1 MAGKRKGDRP
11 PPPGL
16 APKDA
21 SEPGEPSA
29 SARRAV
35 AEVIELQRRIF
46 ERQRRIIESREAHPT
61 PGFRRYRSEY
71 LRAVDNYM
79 SESGFGALSDAMA
92 AARIAYVADYHTLA
106 LAQKTFVKIVESVMR
121 QVENL
126 CLVLEFVH
134 ERHQRH
140 LDRYLAGELREDA
153 FLKAIRYK
161 ESWPYDIWPNFK
173 PIFELAIENGFPV
186 VAIDSDATLPLR
198 DRDRRAASHIA
209 RAAAACPE
217 STLLVLTG
225 QMHVA
230 PCHLPAAVDG
240 AFAKLGMPAPE
251 RVVVYQNAEE
261 IYWQLAR
268 AGREEVE
275 VVKVDDESFCVNNTP
290 PLVQQLSYLHWI
302 QYDSDLLEYEEIE
315 STVRS
320 LIHGMARYLNLPVG
334 RAAEEARVLM
344 PGDLDLMDV
353 LGSSGLDAAG
363 KGRIL
368 TQIELEESAC
378 VPSLNLIYLAT
389 LSVNHAAEEAS
400 HYVKH
405 VVSRG
410 VEPAELRD
418 AFYFHVLNEACGFFG
433 SKVVNP
439 KRKCDH
445 EGRLRGIVARARQR
459 DGRPT
464 AAERAAEFSLQHLA
478 WQGGGG
484 RRAGS
489 AKALA
494 DPAVLAAAA
503 HMLGY
508 ILGDRLYYGLTNG
521 DVQKNL
527 VRWLFLAPLDKERE
541 ALDVYLYL
549 SEKLRGVRIPTRI

>member
-1 MAGKRKGDRP
+1 MTRKCKTREP
-11 PPPGL
+11 PPDDG
-16 APKDA
+16 ATC
-21 SEPGEPSA
+21 EPTA
-29 SARRAV
+29 AARSAV
-35 AEVIELQRRIF
+35 AGVIELQRRIF

-61 PGFRRYRSEY
+61 PGFRRYRAEY
-71 LRAVDNYM
+71 VRSVGNYM
-79 SESGFGALSDAMA
+79 AESGFGALTDAIA
-92 AARIAYVADYHTLA
+92 ASRIAYVADYHTLA

-121 QVENL
+121 QAENL
-126 CLVLEFVH
+126 CLALEFVH

-173 PIFELAIENGFPV
+173 PILELAIENGFPV
-186 VAIDSDATLPLR
+186 VAIDSDPHLPLR
-198 DRDRRAASHIA
+198 ERDRRAAAHIA
-209 RAAAACPE
+209 AAAAACPE
-217 STLLVLTG
+217 STLLVLAG

-240 AFAKLGMPAPE
+240 AFVKRGLPAPE
-251 RVVVYQNAEE
+251 RVIVYQNAEE

-268 AGREEVE
+268 AGREGVE

-302 QYDSDLLEYEEIE
+302 QWDSDLLEYEDIE

-320 LIHGMARYLNLPVG
+320 LVKGLGRYLDLPTG
-334 RAAEEARVLM
+334 RASSDVRVLM
-344 PGDLDLMDV
+344 PGDLDIMEV
-353 LGSSGLDAAG
+353 LDSGGLDASG
-363 KGRIL
+363 KERIL
-368 TQIELEESAC
+368 AQIELEESAC
-378 VPSLNLIYLAT
+378 VPGLNLIYMAT

-445 EGRLRGIVARARQR
+445 EGRLRGIVAHARR
-459 DGRPT
+459 RGGRHS
-464 AAERAAEFSLQHLA
+464 AAEKAADFSLQHLS
-478 WQGGGG
+478 WQGGG
-484 RRAGS
+484 RPRAGS
-489 AKALA
+489 PKALA
-494 DPAVLAAAA
+494 DPATLAAAA

-521 DVQKNL
+521 FVPKSL